1 MKPLILITNDDG
13 ILSKGISELIDMAC
27 TLGNVVVMAP
37 DGPRSA
43 QSNALTMA
51 VPVYYQLERK
61 EPGLEIYKCSGTP
74 TDCVKLALNNVL
86 DRKPD
91 LIFSGINHGS
101 NSGINVIY
109 SGTMGAVF
117 EGCVNEISSV
127 GFSICDHAKDA
138 DFSKAKVY
146 FEQIARKVMME
157 GLPAGVCLNVN
168 APMGDIKGVRLSQQT
183 KGYWTE
189 EFENRTSPHGQDYYW
204 LTGYFL
210 NQEPD
215 NEQTDEWALSQ
226 GYVSIVPTR
235 VDMTDYEAIKLLK
248 SYEEIR

>member
-117 EGCVNEISSV
+117 EGCVNEIPSV
-127 GFSICDHAKDA
+127 GFSICNHAKDA

-215 NEQTDEWALSQ
+215 NELTDEWALSHS
-226 GYVSIVPTR
+226 YVAIVPTR
-235 VDMTDYEAIKLLK
+235 VDMTDYEAIKQLK
-248 SYEEIR
+248 GYEEIR

>member
-91 LIFSGINHGS
+91 LLFSGINHGS

-117 EGCVNEISSV
+117 EGCVNEIPSV

-210 NQEPD
+210 NQVPD
-215 NEQTDEWALSQ
+215 NELTDEWALSH
-226 GYVSIVPTR
+226 GYVAIVPTR

>member
-1 MKPLILITNDDG
+1 
-13 ILSKGISELIDMAC
+13 
-27 TLGNVVVMAP
+27 
-37 DGPRSA
+37 
-43 QSNALTMA
+43 
-51 VPVYYQLERK
+51 
-61 EPGLEIYKCSGTP
+61 
-74 TDCVKLALNNVL
+74 
-86 DRKPD
+86 
-91 LIFSGINHGS
+91 
-101 NSGINVIY
+101 
-109 SGTMGAVF
+109 
-117 EGCVNEISSV
+117 
-127 GFSICDHAKDA
+127 
-138 DFSKAKVY
+138 
-146 FEQIARKVMME
+146 
-157 GLPAGVCLNVN
+157 
-168 APMGDIKGVRLSQQT
+168 MGDIKGVRLSQQT

>member
-91 LIFSGINHGS
+91 LLFSGINHGS

-117 EGCVNEISSV
+117 EGCVNEIPSV

-146 FEQIARKVMME
+146 FEQIARKVMLE

-215 NEQTDEWALSQ
+215 NEQTDEWALSH
-226 GYVSIVPTR
+226 GYVAIVPTR

>member
-51 VPVYYQLERK
+51 MPVYYQLERK

-117 EGCVNEISSV
+117 EGCVNEIPSV

>member
-91 LIFSGINHGS
+91 LLFSGINHGS

-117 EGCVNEISSV
+117 EGCVNEIPSV

-168 APMGDIKGVRLSQQT
+168 APMGEIKGVRLSQQT

-235 VDMTDYEAIKLLK
+235 VDMTDYDAIKQLK

>member
-91 LIFSGINHGS
+91 LLFSGINHGS

-117 EGCVNEISSV
+117 EGCVNEIPSV

-146 FEQIARKVMME
+146 FEQIARKVMIE

>member
-117 EGCVNEISSV
+117 EGCVNEIPSV

-146 FEQIARKVMME
+146 FKQIARKVMME

>member
-51 VPVYYQLERK
+51 VPIYYQLERK

-91 LIFSGINHGS
+91 LLFSGINHGS

-117 EGCVNEISSV
+117 EGCVNEIPSV

>member
-27 TLGNVVVMAP
+27 TLGNVVGMAP

-91 LIFSGINHGS
+91 LLFSGINHGS

-117 EGCVNEISSV
+117 EGCVNEIPSV

-146 FEQIARKVMME
+146 FEQIARKVMIE

-215 NEQTDEWALSQ
+215 NELTDEWALSH
-226 GYVSIVPTR
+226 GYVAIVPTR
-235 VDMTDYEAIKLLK
+235 VDMTDYEAIKQLK
-248 SYEEIR
+248 GYEEIR

>member
-91 LIFSGINHGS
+91 LLFSGINHGS

-117 EGCVNEISSV
+117 EGCVNEIPSV

-157 GLPAGVCLNVN
+157 GLPAGVCVNVY

-215 NEQTDEWALSQ
+215 NELTDEWALSH
-226 GYVSIVPTR
+226 GYVAIVPTR
-235 VDMTDYEAIKLLK
+235 VDMTDYEAIKQLK
-248 SYEEIR
+248 GYEEIR

>member
-91 LIFSGINHGS
+91 LLFSGINHGS

-117 EGCVNEISSV
+117 EGCVNEIPSV

-215 NEQTDEWALSQ
+215 NELTDKWALSH
-226 GYVSIVPTR
+226 GYVAIVPTR
-235 VDMTDYEAIKLLK
+235 VDMTDYEAIKQLK
-248 SYEEIR
+248 GYEEIR

>member
-91 LIFSGINHGS
+91 LLFSGINHGS

-117 EGCVNEISSV
+117 EGCVNEIPSV

-168 APMGDIKGVRLSQQT
+168 APMGEIKGVRLSQQT

>member
-91 LIFSGINHGS
+91 LLFSGINHGS

-117 EGCVNEISSV
+117 EGCVNEIPSV

-215 NEQTDEWALSQ
+215 NELTDEWALSHS
-226 GYVSIVPTR
+226 YVAIVPTR
-235 VDMTDYEAIKLLK
+235 VDMTDYEAIKQLK
-248 SYEEIR
+248 GYEEIR

>member
-51 VPVYYQLERK
+51 VPVSYQLERK

-91 LIFSGINHGS
+91 LLFSGINHGS

-117 EGCVNEISSV
+117 EGCVNEIPSV

-215 NEQTDEWALSQ
+215 NELTDEWALSH
-226 GYVSIVPTR
+226 GYVAIVPTR

>member
-13 ILSKGISELIDMAC
+13 VLSKGISELIDMAC

-117 EGCVNEISSV
+117 EGCVNEIPSV

-168 APMGDIKGVRLSQQT
+168 APMGDIKGVRLTQQT

>member
-117 EGCVNEISSV
+117 EGCVNEIPSV

-146 FEQIARKVMME
+146 FEQIARKVMIE

>member
-91 LIFSGINHGS
+91 LLFSGINHGS

-117 EGCVNEISSV
+117 EGCVNEIPSV

>member
-91 LIFSGINHGS
+91 LLFSGINHGS

-117 EGCVNEISSV
+117 EGCVNEIPSV

-215 NEQTDEWALSQ
+215 NELTDEWALSHS
-226 GYVSIVPTR
+226 YVAIVPTR

>member
-13 ILSKGISELIDMAC
+13 VQSKGISELIDMAC

-91 LIFSGINHGS
+91 LLFSGINHGS

-117 EGCVNEISSV
+117 EGCVNEIPSV

-146 FEQIARKVMME
+146 FEQIARKVMIE

-215 NEQTDEWALSQ
+215 NELTDEWALSH
-226 GYVSIVPTR
+226 GYVAIVPTR

>member
-13 ILSKGISELIDMAC
+13 VQSKGISELIDMAC

-91 LIFSGINHGS
+91 LLFSGINHGS
-101 NSGINVIY
+101 KSGINVIY

-117 EGCVNEISSV
+117 EGCVNEIPSV

-138 DFSKAKVY
+138 DFSKANVY

-215 NEQTDEWALSQ
+215 NELTDEWALSH
-226 GYVSIVPTR
+226 GYVAIVPTR

>member
-91 LIFSGINHGS
+91 LLFSGINHGS

-117 EGCVNEISSV
+117 EGCVNEIPSV

-146 FEQIARKVMME
+146 FEQIARKVMIE
-157 GLPAGVCLNVN
+157 GLPTGVCLNVN

-215 NEQTDEWALSQ
+215 NELTDEWALSHS
-226 GYVSIVPTR
+226 YVAIVPTR
-235 VDMTDYEAIKLLK
+235 VDMTDYEAIKQLK

>member
-91 LIFSGINHGS
+91 LLFSGINHGS

-117 EGCVNEISSV
+117 EGCVNEIPSV

-146 FEQIARKVMME
+146 FEQIARKVMIE

-168 APMGDIKGVRLSQQT
+168 APMGEIKGVRLSQQT

>member
-91 LIFSGINHGS
+91 LLFSGINHGS

-117 EGCVNEISSV
+117 EGCVNEIPSV

-215 NEQTDEWALSQ
+215 NELTDEWALSL
-226 GYVSIVPTR
+226 GYVAIVPTR

>member
-51 VPVYYQLERK
+51 VPIYYQLERK

-117 EGCVNEISSV
+117 EGCVNEIPSV

>member
-13 ILSKGISELIDMAC
+13 VQSKGIQELIDMAC

-74 TDCVKLALNNVL
+74 TDCVKLALNNLL

-117 EGCVNEISSV
+117 EGCVNGIPSV
-127 GFSICDHAKDA
+127 GFSLCDHAKDA
-138 DFSKAKVY
+138 DFSKAKIY

-157 GLPAGVCLNVN
+157 GLPSGVCLNVN
-168 APMGDIKGVRLSQQT
+168 APKGDINGIRVTQQT

-204 LTGYFL
+204 LTGYFF

-215 NEQTDEWALSQ
+215 NQLTDEWALSQ
-226 GYVSIVPTR
+226 GYVAIVPTR
-235 VDMTDYEAIKLLK
+235 IDMTDYDAIQLLK
-248 SYEEIR
+248 DYEEIR

>member
-1 MKPLILITNDDG
+1 M
-13 ILSKGISELIDMAC
+13 
-27 TLGNVVVMAP
+27 
-37 DGPRSA
+37 
-43 QSNALTMA
+43 
-51 VPVYYQLERK
+51 
-61 EPGLEIYKCSGTP
+61 
-74 TDCVKLALNNVL
+74 L

-91 LIFSGINHGS
+91 LLFSGINHGS

-117 EGCVNEISSV
+117 EGCVNEIPSV

-215 NEQTDEWALSQ
+215 NELTDEWALSH
-226 GYVSIVPTR
+226 GYVAIVPTR
-235 VDMTDYEAIKLLK
+235 VDMTDYEAI
-248 SYEEIR
+248 

>member
-13 ILSKGISELIDMAC
+13 VQSKGIAELIDMAC
-27 TLGNVVVMAP
+27 TLGNVIVMAP

-51 VPVYYQLERK
+51 VPVYYQLEQK

-117 EGCVNEISSV
+117 EGCVNDIPSV
-127 GFSICDHAKDA
+127 GFSICDHANDA
-138 DFSKAKVY
+138 DFSH
-146 FEQIARKVMME
+146 
-157 GLPAGVCLNVN
+157 
-168 APMGDIKGVRLSQQT
+168 VREIGRASCR
-183 KGYWTE
+183 E
-189 EFENRTSPHGQDYYW
+189 
-204 LTGYFL
+204 
-210 NQEPD
+210 
-215 NEQTDEWALSQ
+215 
-226 GYVSIVPTR
+226 R
-235 VDMTDYEAIKLLK
+235 V
-248 SYEEIR
+248 

>member
-117 EGCVNEISSV
+117 EGCVNEIPSV

-168 APMGDIKGVRLSQQT
+168 ASMGDIKGVRLSQQT

>member
-13 ILSKGISELIDMAC
+13 ILSKGISELIDMAS

-117 EGCVNEISSV
+117 EGCVNEIPSV

-146 FEQIARKVMME
+146 FEQIARKVMIE

>member
-13 ILSKGISELIDMAC
+13 VQSKGIQELIDMAC

-74 TDCVKLALNNVL
+74 TDCVKLALNNLL

-117 EGCVNEISSV
+117 EGCVNGIPSV
-127 GFSICDHAKDA
+127 GFSLCDHAKDA
-138 DFSKAKVY
+138 DFSKAKIY
-146 FEQIARKVMME
+146 FEQIAHKVMME
-157 GLPAGVCLNVN
+157 GLPSGVCLNVN
-168 APMGDIKGVRLSQQT
+168 APKGDINGIRVTQQT

-204 LTGYFL
+204 LTGYFF

-215 NEQTDEWALSQ
+215 NQLTDEWALSQ
-226 GYVSIVPTR
+226 DYVAIVPTR
-235 VDMTDYEAIKLLK
+235 IDMTDYDAIQLLK
-248 SYEEIR
+248 DYEEIR